1 MAAEIGPGTLLICVD
16 ASEGYRVQ
24 SGCGPALARGALY
37 RVAQIEFSTIHKCHR
52 DNCGVYIILEGK
64 DRRSRYCRNRFKPLI
79 DGDGVILEEEIKE
92 PEHA

>member
-16 ASEGYRVQ
+16 VSPPANPAWDVLGLTLNAIYRVE
-24 SGCGPALARGALY
+24 SFYDRVPCMKDGCGPLIRLVGRPTTHA
-37 RVAQIEFSTIHKCHR
+37 F
-52 DNCGVYIILEGK
+52 
-64 DRRSRYCRNRFKPLI
+64 CRNRFKPLI